1 MKAQKITKKKG
12 EKMMK
17 EIKPGDLV
25 MQYSWPQMQRGI
37 EGPGRVISIIEVTKK
52 LDIDGIK
59 IIKARVEH
67 LITGEIVEKH
77 VSQLFEDCIANWL
90 KIDEERDRVI
100 ITIKVKAR

>member
-1 MKAQKITKKKG
+1 
-12 EKMMK
+12 MK
-17 EIKPGDLV
+17 ELKIGDLV
-25 MQYSWPQMQRGI
+25 MLYSWAQMQWGI
-37 EGPGRVISIIEVTKK
+37 EGPGRVISIIEVTKQ

-77 VSQLFEDCIANWL
+77 VSQLLEDCIANWR

-100 ITIKVKAR
+100 ITIKDKAK